1 MTKLFPA
8 LAFGGLALLTSCG
21 SPAPEAPP
29 AIDMAALTA
38 TIQAMED
45 AYAAGYTA
53 KDADAVVAY
62 YADDVVSYTKEKEPL
77 RGKAAV
83 RQDLT
88 EGFAKDTLGVK
99 PTYKVT
105 EIFVEGD
112 HLTEIGSSTS
122 TDAAG
127 NETNHGTY
135 FSVFKKNGD
144 GWQCIRDI
152 SVSHKPAEK
161 PAPVTQ

>member
-1 MTKLFPA
+1 
-8 LAFGGLALLTSCG
+8 
-21 SPAPEAPP
+21 
-29 AIDMAALTA
+29 
-38 TIQAMED
+38 
-45 AYAAGYTA
+45 
-53 KDADAVVAY
+53 
-62 YADDVVSYTKEKEPL
+62 VVSYTKEKEPL

-161 PAPVTQ
+161 PAPVMQ